1 MLIHKHHLLKLQNI
15 LIICSY
21 NQQKLVM
28 LQILHQCYQ
37 FLLNYNKMEML
48 VQIILLELDNYLII
62 LEKNYKL
69 LFQNWQTVKI
79 LKLKYSKQEKIEFK
93 MLLHFLLMF
102 KDNLLLILLNFKLPS
117 QKKKILLIQLLVK
130 ELEIKIFLIMLV
142 ICVVHSILNIV
153 TVLVQEERK
162 LNS

>member
-1 MLIHKHHLLKLQNI
+1 M
-15 LIICSY
+15 
-21 NQQKLVM
+21 
-28 LQILHQCYQ
+28 
-37 FLLNYNKMEML
+37 
-48 VQIILLELDNYLII
+48 
-62 LEKNYKL
+62 
-69 LFQNWQTVKI
+69 VKI

-117 QKKKILLIQLLVK
+117 QKKKILLIQLPVK